1 MDIYMCVKNGDD
13 RGVVGKFEKSGWKK
27 KIGREKKKKDLDD
40 FFSTRSCPW
49 LPDAYYPARN
59 PGEFDAELRNSWSR
73 DVNHQMA
80 RSFSRN

>member
-1 MDIYMCVKNGDD
+1 MCVKNGDD

-27 KIGREKKKKDLDD
+27 KIGRKKKKDLDD

>member
-1 MDIYMCVKNGDD
+1 MDVLRMAMIGASLKNLRKMD
-13 RGVVGKFEKSGWKK
+13 
-27 KIGREKKKKDLDD
+27 GRRRLEKKKKNLDD
-40 FFSTRSCPW
+40 FFSIRSCPW

-59 PGEFDAELRNSWSR
+59 PGGFDAELRNSWSR